1 MAIRNNTNITKPAGG
16 VITGQVPPNF
26 KGTLILR
33 IKEALF
39 GPSKSSQQP
48 QITWKCE
55 VVSPLEWKSDYEGP
69 NGNTY
74 SLDSKEINMYLSLAE
89 VKKDGSPSDNLDY
102 IVNTLHPKLG
112 LPAEIDDE
120 NPNLDQYKG
129 LCFQVIAETQ
139 ERLEQRKKPDG
150 SYEQIKD
157 SDGNPISRGWEWK
170 MIGMKDVLKK
180 ATAEAGRQF

>member
-1 MAIRNNTNITKPAGG
+1 MAIRNNTNLAKPTGN
-16 VITGQVPPNF
+16 VVTGQVPPNF

-33 IKEALF
+33 IKEATF

-48 QITWKCE
+48 QITWKTE
-55 VVSPLEWKSDYEGP
+55 VVSPLEWKSDYEGE

-74 SLDSKEINMYLSLAE
+74 SLDSKEINMYLSLSE

-150 SYEQIKD
+150 TYEQIKD

-180 ATAEAGRQF
+180 ASAEAGRQF